1 MKQRPVGTIIVV
13 LIVFLPALGMLAGGI
28 FEIAVSKTG
37 TPAQARIIECHDVGG
52 RYRIKSCTGTWVTG
66 GSWSE
71 GRGTS

>member
-1 MKQRPVGTIIVV
+1 
-13 LIVFLPALGMLAGGI
+13 LGMLAGGI